1 MVLHSQFLFLPDF
14 GFHPCSLGMQNMAR
28 RSRLQFLP
36 DCEDHHRRFH
46 SLLLKENTNFAQN
59 MAKVDFI
66 ELILVITTND
76 KKL

>member
-14 GFHPCSLGMQNMAR
+14 WYHRCSLGMQNMAR

-36 DCEDHHRRFH
+36 DFEDHRRRFH
-46 SLLLKENTNFAQN
+46 SLLLKENTNLAQN

-66 ELILVITTND
+66 ELIVIITDD